1 MNKELIKITST
12 IPLTVIIQFVK
23 IFKFGERGE
32 AGRGEG
38 GGEGNNR
45 VINHP
50 SPSPPPDH

>member
-1 MNKELIKITST
+1 MNEELIKITST
-12 IPLTVIIQFVK
+12 IPLTVIIVYLNIQ
-23 IFKFGERGE
+23 IWERWE

-50 SPSPPPDH
+50 SPPPDH